1 MSAQRETTHP
11 LRYSRWT
18 NYNARGRA
26 CQEFIA
32 FRVEIPPGGVYPL
45 GIAQGRHHGPL
56 HSSNQSESTSR
67 MTANAKSPLDVFDA
81 VCTDFYAPARE
92 AAAAGRKVAGFLCS
106 YAPQELVH
114 AAGYLPVRVLGRM
127 GGTPRADEL
136 LQAFACSFA
145 RSSFDAALAGEFA
158 FLDLVVFSHT
168 CDTMQNVAD
177 LWRRNRPDQEVLI
190 VSLPTH
196 TKGGPARTYFR
207 KELERVRTR
216 IEKIAGPISDDAL
229 RGSIALYQRQ
239 RELVQQL
246 YAIRRECPECI
257 TGRQLLS
264 VVVSSMLMPK
274 EAHLELLEAFVASL
288 DGAGSSA
295 GSDKPRIFVAG
306 SVCQNVG
313 FIHALEESGCLVVDD
328 DLCMGSRSFCLPE
341 APAGDLM
348 DALTDMYLGRRPC
361 PAFHAPGFDPGA
373 HLVERARAARAD
385 GVVFLLTKFC
395 DPWYFDY
402 PHVSHS
408 LENAGI
414 PSLLIE
420 VEQNLP
426 VPAQFHTRAQAFL
439 EMLEVRAG

>member
-1 MSAQRETTHP
+1 M
-11 LRYSRWT
+11 
-18 NYNARGRA
+18 
-26 CQEFIA
+26 
-32 FRVEIPPGGVYPL
+32 YPL
-45 GIAQGRHHGPL
+45 GVAGGRRRGRP
-56 HSSNQSESTSR
+56 HSSNHLELTSR
-67 MTANAKSPLDVFDA
+67 MSANIKSPLDVFDA
-81 VCTDFYAPARE
+81 VCSDFYAPARA

-177 LWRRNRPDQEVLI
+177 LWRRNRPEQEVLI

-207 KELERVRTR
+207 KELGRVRAH
-216 IEKIAGPISDDAL
+216 IEAVAGTISDDAL
-229 RGSIALYQRQ
+229 KSSIALYQRQ
-239 RELVQQL
+239 RALVQRL
-246 YAIRRECPECI
+246 YALRREHPGCI

-274 EAHLELLEAFVASL
+274 EEHLDLLESFVGGL
-288 DGAGSSA
+288 DGAENGRS
-295 GSDKPRIFVAG
+295 GIPKIFVAG
-306 SVCQNVG
+306 SVCQNTG
-313 FIHALEESGCLVVDD
+313 FIHAIEDSGCVVVDD
-328 DLCMGSRSFCLPE
+328 DLCMGSRSFCLPD
-341 APAGDLM
+341 APSGDPM

-373 HLVERARAARAD
+373 HLVECARAAQAD

-402 PHVSHS
+402 PHVSS
-408 LENAGI
+408 ALEDAGI

-426 VPAQFHTRAQAFL
+426 VPAQFHTRVQAFL